1 MKNRIALLA
10 LVALVTLALAAS
22 VSEDTESATS
32 TPGTSSSGRQT
43 KVERAEP
50 GPTAKQKPS
59 SVISA
64 DEPEPE
70 AVSLPSPGPSAVT
83 LPAAEPSISAEISV
97 AQRAPGDRGSGHR
110 GRGNRGRRG
119 SWRPPP
125 RPPHGRRGLWRR
137 NRYSV
142 FGSWHFLIFG
152 GPVVYCPA
160 PRSASVIRLP
170 RRSGVYVRQTGD
182 DLIGRAF
189 ATAVRERLHEQ
200 GIKVVRSYD
209 KAAIEL
215 YIVSM
220 EQDPEDPGWGSA
232 VSVSYISHPGQ
243 HFITSQLL
251 DVGDEQVGELAGLV
265 AEYVDE
271 LYDDYWP

>member
-1 MKNRIALLA
+1 MKNRIAFLA

-22 VSEDTESATS
+22 VSEDAESSAGSTS
-32 TPGTSSSGRQT
+32 TSSSGQQT
-43 KVERAEP
+43 EVERSKP
-50 GPTAKQKPS
+50 GPTAKQKPAS
-59 SVISA
+59 TVSA
-64 DEPEPE
+64 GEPEPE
-70 AVSLPSPGPSAVT
+70 AVSLPSPSSSPGTVA
-83 LPAAEPSISAEISV
+83 LPAPEPATSV
-97 AQRAPGDRGSGHR
+97 EVSLGPRDRGGSHR
-110 GRGNRGRRG
+110 DRGNRGRRG

-160 PRSASVIRLP
+160 PRSPSVIRLP

-182 DLIGRAF
+182 DVIGRAF
-189 ATAVRERLHEQ
+189 ATAVREQLHEL
-200 GIKVVRSYD
+200 GVKAVYSD
-209 KAAIEL
+209 DDAAIEL

-220 EQDPEDPGWGSA
+220 EQDPEDPGWGSS

-251 DVGDEQVGELAGLV
+251 DVGDEQVSELAGMV
-265 AEYVDE
+265 ADYVDE
-271 LYDDYWP
+271 LYDDYCP